1 MTSTHKLTINVA
13 ALKPPKFYSTL
24 KTKFD
29 LVRKQTETYKLPY
42 ATSDY
47 VSKGAKLTVTISG
60 QPSFVKLT
68 GSSNGQYALKM
79 TPQNKDA
86 DGKKNTF
93 KVTIKDSYT
102 KLTAS
107 YEVTVKVA
115 KLEEPEFTKDLDDKV
130 YTVKLNQRF
139 EETLP
144 DVITLSD
151 PSKIEIALEDE
162 PSYV

>member
-68 GSSNGQYALKM
+68 GTLNGYQYLEMK
-79 TPQNKDA
+79 PQNSDA
-86 DGKKNTF
+86 GIQKTF
-93 KVTIKDSYT
+93 TLTITDSYS
-102 KLTAS
+102 KLKS
-107 YEVTVKVA
+107 FHQVTVKVA
-115 KLEEPEFTKDLDDKV
+115 KLEEPEFVTDLDDKV
-130 YTVKLNQRF
+130 YTVKFKEEYR
-139 EETLP
+139 ETLP
-144 DVITLSD
+144 KVTTLSD
-151 PSKIEIALEDE
+151 
-162 PSYV
+162 